1 MQQSLF
7 NLITILPLAFWMSMI
22 LFPKALFTQRLVM
35 NYWVYIVLGIFY
47 AFTVIAFIGSNLDIP
62 AINMTSFKAA
72 LSNDWGLLMVWTQL
86 SIFNLFIAVWIFRD
100 AKYWGIKPFWYL
112 ILAYLLPPLGLSI
125 YLFVR
130 QQKSKKDPIRHL
142 N

>member
-1 MQQSLF
+1 MPQSLF
-7 NLITILPLAFWMSMI
+7 NLITILPLAFWISMI
-22 LFPKALFTQRLVM
+22 LFPKTLFTQRMVM
-35 NYWVYIVLGIFY
+35 NYWVYIGLGILY
-47 AFTVIAFIGSNLDIP
+47 AFTVIAFIATNLDILT
-62 AINMTSFKAA
+62 ISFDSFRAA
-72 LSNDWGLLMVWTQL
+72 LTSDWGLLMVWTQL

-100 AKYWGIKPFWYL
+100 AKYWGIKPLWYL
-112 ILAYLLPPLGLSI
+112 LLAYVLPPLALSI